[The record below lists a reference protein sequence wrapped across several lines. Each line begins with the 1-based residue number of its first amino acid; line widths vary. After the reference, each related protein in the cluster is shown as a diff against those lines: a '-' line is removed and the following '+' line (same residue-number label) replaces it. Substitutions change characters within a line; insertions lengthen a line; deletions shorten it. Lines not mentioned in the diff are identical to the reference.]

1 MSFIRIAGERH
12 YQASRERTIFRALYD
27 GSMRVQ

>member
-12 YQASRERTIFRALYD
+12 YQASRERTIVRALYD
-27 GSMRVQ
+27 GSLRLH